1 MRNVKV
7 KDIVKFIIFV
17 IYASVIFFLPNLIE
31 ILICLLIINCSVIL
45 LAQLSF
51 KKAILN
57 TFKFMPFIILTFIVN
72 VLLDN
77 LVSALWISIKLIIVC
92 NATFI
97 YSQTTTVSRLAKTI
111 KTLCTPLKLFNI
123 NPDEI
128 EIMVCISLS
137 LIPSIKNILLEVKNA
152 CKAKN
157 IDINLSNMKYILSKI
172 LISML
177 KRVGEID
184 EAMIEKGCDF

>member
-1 MRNVKV
+1 M

-45 LAQLSF
+45 LVQLSF